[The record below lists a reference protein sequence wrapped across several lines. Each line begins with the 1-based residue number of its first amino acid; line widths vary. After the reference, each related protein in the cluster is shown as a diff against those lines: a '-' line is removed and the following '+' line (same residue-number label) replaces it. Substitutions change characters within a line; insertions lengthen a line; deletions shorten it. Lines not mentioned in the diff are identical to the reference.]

1 MTHLYNGAF
10 CRHVNK
16 QTCSVYCQGTF
27 KGSWSHV
34 VRWGK
39 KTCMTMHEML
49 AFGIE
54 INTCRCV
61 NAYVRVCVRVRALTH
76 VPVICLLACPQ
87 TVSEK

>member
-1 MTHLYNGAF
+1 MKNHDPSLQWGLLQT
-10 CRHVNK
+10 RK
-16 QTCSVYCQGTF
+16 QTDSVYCQGMF
-27 KGSWSHV
+27 QGSWSHV

-39 KTCMTMHEML
+39 KTCMTMNEML

-61 NAYVRVCVRVRALTH
+61 GAHVRVRALTH
-76 VPVICLLACPQ
+76 VPVMCLLACSR

>member
-1 MTHLYNGAF
+1 M
-10 CRHVNK
+10 
-16 QTCSVYCQGTF
+16 
-27 KGSWSHV
+27 

-61 NAYVRVCVRVRALTH
+61 NAYVRVRVCALTH
-76 VPVICLLACPQ
+76 VPVIRLLPCPQ

>member
-1 MTHLYNGAF
+1 
-10 CRHVNK
+10 
-16 QTCSVYCQGTF
+16 
-27 KGSWSHV
+27 
-34 VRWGK
+34 
-39 KTCMTMHEML
+39 MTMHEVL

-61 NAYVRVCVRVRALTH
+61 NACVRVCVRALTH

>member
-1 MTHLYNGAF
+1 
-10 CRHVNK
+10 
-16 QTCSVYCQGTF
+16 
-27 KGSWSHV
+27 
-34 VRWGK
+34 
-39 KTCMTMHEML
+39 MTMHEVL

-61 NAYVRVCVRVRALTH
+61 NAYVRVCVPVHALTH